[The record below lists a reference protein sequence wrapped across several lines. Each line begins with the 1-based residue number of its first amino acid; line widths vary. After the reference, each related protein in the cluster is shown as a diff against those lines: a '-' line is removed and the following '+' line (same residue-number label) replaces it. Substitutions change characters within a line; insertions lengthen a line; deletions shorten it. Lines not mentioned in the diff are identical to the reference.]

1 MYSEWYNRE
10 RALGRLWGA
19 PWEAEAAEDD
29 EIAESGEAAR
39 WLDLDVVDTTGME
52 AGLPAGDLSVA
63 VNIRLRHSHF
73 TINQLMVDDLREL
86 LVCRRRAAA
95 RATRLRRRAGNVY
108 HFLVPPSAPES

>member
-1 MYSEWYNRE
+1 
-10 RALGRLWGA
+10 
-19 PWEAEAAEDD
+19 
-29 EIAESGEAAR
+29 
-39 WLDLDVVDTTGME
+39 ME